1 MKLTKEY
8 FLTDDVVG
16 FARDLLGKLL
26 FTNVDGQLSG
36 GIICEVEA
44 YKGTTDRASH
54 AYGGRRTRRNEM
66 MYHEGGVAYVYLCY
80 GMHHLLNFVTN
91 IDGIPDAVLIR
102 GIMPTHGEELML
114 QRTGKWKIT
123 PDIGI
128 GPGKVSKLLGL
139 TVADNGIS
147 LCGDKLW
154 IEDRG
159 VVVPAPCYPIGSWR
173 GIYDPHGD
181 AHALRH
187 RHARVSPCIINSKG
201 FTSLKIFRN
210 TKYYYN
216 I

>member
-8 FLTDDVVG
+8 FLGDDVL
-16 FARDLLGKLL
+16 AIAWNLLGKSL
-26 FTNVDGQLSG
+26 FTRIDGQLTG

-44 YKGTTDRASH
+44 YKGTGDRASH

-91 IDGIPDAVLIR
+91 ADGIPDAILIR

-114 QRTGKWKIT
+114 RRTGKRKVT

-139 TVADNGIS
+139 TVADNGLS
-147 LCGDKLW
+147 LCGDTLW

-159 VVVPAPCYPIGSWR
+159 LVVPESQLEITPRIGVDYA
-173 GIYDPHGD
+173 GED
-181 AHALRH
+181 ALLPYRFVTHFEL
-187 RHARVSPCIINSKG
+187 
-201 FTSLKIFRN
+201 
-210 TKYYYN
+210 
-216 I
+216 